1 MSRAMNA
8 MRISLVLL
16 IILLTT
22 ASLAFPMV
30 EAASPAVL
38 QRFPSTGKSSLG
50 PGAETTFSWAL
61 GKDVSE
67 FLFYYDVSG
76 DVLDVSIDDAPYW
89 QSLTGRGWRFCD
101 GCEFSA
107 GTHDVAAYAP
117 FGATQFYI
125 VFYVVPQPPV
135 DFAGFIPAD
144 STEAFS
150 EFGAL
155 FPLSSNYTMA
165 LGVAG
170 GSYDFFIDD
179 MLNATV
185 TGSTTLTVF
194 LEEGFHK
201 LAVDATGLGADV
213 TWTLSIQEG
222 ESLPRLEVA
231 ILYPES
237 GGCNAT
243 LNPESGQS
251 VCVVGAKATASDG
264 GTPTITYLWT
274 KSGGELNSTSSQW
287 VQWTAPAG
295 VATFAL
301 TVQASAEGYVPGSYS
316 VSVQVVP
323 EFPMLVVPLL
333 LMLGLGFAAIARRRP
348 QHPAV

>member
-1 MSRAMNA
+1 

-16 IILLTT
+16 ITLLTIG
-22 ASLAFPMV
+22 SLAFPVV
-30 EAASPAVL
+30 EAASPALL

-50 PGAETTFSWAL
+50 SGGDTTFSWSL
-61 GKDVSE
+61 SQDVAE
-67 FLFYYDVSG
+67 FLLYYDVAG
-76 DVLDVSIDDAPYW
+76 DVLDVNIDDAPYW

-125 VFYVVPQPPV
+125 AFYAVPQPPV
-135 DFAGFIPAD
+135 DFAGFIPAN
-144 STEAFS
+144 SEPEAYS

-155 FPLSSNYTMA
+155 FPSSSNYTIS
-165 LGVAG
+165 LGAAG
-170 GSYDFFIDD
+170 GSYDFFIDNV
-179 MLNATV
+179 LNATV
-185 TGSTTLTVF
+185 TGSTTNTVY

-201 LAVDATGLGADV
+201 LAVDASGIGADV
-213 TWTLSIQEG
+213 TWTLNIQEG

-231 ILYPES
+231 ILYPET
-237 GGCNAT
+237 GGCNQT

-251 VCVVGAKATASDG
+251 TCVVGAKATASDG
-264 GTPTITYLWT
+264 GSPAATYLWT

-287 VQWTAPAG
+287 VQWTAPPG
-295 VATFAL
+295 VATFTL
-301 TVQASAEGYVPGSYS
+301 TVQASATGYSSGSYS

-323 EFPMLVVPLL
+323 EFPTFVAPLL
-333 LMLGLGFAAIARRRP
+333 LMLGLGFVAIARRRRQDP
-348 QHPAV
+348 